1 MTVQYWAAAAMVG
14 AVAFSSTADAQETRR
29 LDFGARATVLH
40 DSNVGRSNT
49 ALANDRGIEP
59 EDVIFTPSLTF
70 DLLWP
75 LSRQSVFANGAVGYD
90 FYNKNDHLNSDR
102 LSLRS
107 GLNGQVGPCVG
118 TVQGGFSRSRNDL
131 QDLTLT
137 NPENIR
143 DVTSANLNVNC
154 SRGYGLGLSL
164 SAGHEWA
171 TNSNAVQAQSDYE
184 TSTGQVGLTYGR
196 PTLGTLTVFAMRQ
209 RTEYDALLGALSN
222 PGYDMTALGVSFER
236 RLGARIQGTLSFSYS
251 MVDPLRSGPGAT
263 DDFSGPTYGGD
274 LVFRPTDR
282 IETTLTYSRSVV
294 PSNSLGKLYDIQEDV
309 RLGARYEL
317 SSRFEL
323 GGGFSFLDS
332 RSEGPSVGNIP
343 GILLTDSRT
352 KVAFASLTFKQ
363 SQRTSLRLD
372 VTREEREAD
381 VDAFEYSTTRV
392 GLTAD
397 VAF

>member
-1 MTVQYWAAAAMVG
+1 MVQYWAAAAMVG
-14 AVAFSSTADAQETRR
+14 AVAFASAADAQETRR

-40 DSNVGRSNT
+40 DSNVSRSNT
-49 ALANDRGIEP
+49 TLADDRGITP
-59 EDVIFTPSLTF
+59 ADVIFTPSLTF

-75 LSRQSVFANGAVGYD
+75 LGRQSFFANGAVGYD
-90 FYNKNDHLNSDR
+90 FYNKNDQLNSDR
-102 LSLRS
+102 LNLTS
-107 GLNGQVGPCVG
+107 GLNGQAGPCMG

-143 DVTSANLNVNC
+143 DVTSANLSISC
-154 SRGYGLGLSL
+154 SRGFGFGVSL

-171 TNSNAVQAQSDYE
+171 SNSNAVQAQSDYE
-184 TSTGQVGLTYGR
+184 TSTGQIGLTYGR
-196 PTLGTLTVFAMRQ
+196 PTLGTLTVFATRQ
-209 RTEYDALLGALSN
+209 RTQYDTLPGLMSN
-222 PGYDMTALGVSFER
+222 PGYDMTAMGVSFER
-236 RLGARIQGTLSFSYS
+236 RLGARIQGTVSFSYS
-251 MVDPLRSGPGAT
+251 MVESLRSGPGAT
-263 DDFSGPTYGGD
+263 DDFDGPTYGGD

-282 IETTLTYSRSVV
+282 IETTLNYSRSVV
-294 PSNSLGKLYDIQEDV
+294 PSNSFGKLYDVQEDV

-317 SSRFEL
+317 SSRFQIGAGL
-323 GGGFSFLDS
+323 AYLDS
-332 RSEGPSVGNIP
+332 KSEGPTLGNAP
-343 GILLTDSRT
+343 SILLTDSRT

-381 VDAFEYSTTRV
+381 VPAFEYSTTRV